1 MTQAT
6 SNSVASRIGRPGGRS
21 KAWQPPAFAGL
32 SAVVLVRPVGG
43 CVSWGWAVENG
54 DTGSGRRRGADSS
67 KALAEAVLSLN
78 RRMLGQDV
86 MVLIRDCGARLQA
99 LQANAPNLKLVGFA
113 PAIERSQLVDLASAA
128 AASTVTRDDR
138 ILDCRQKSLRSMMDD
153 SDGREVIIATDGSVG
168 RDPKAGWCA
177 GWGWI
182 SDEGFA
188 DAGPLRGVREPA
200 VAELKAV
207 AQACASV
214 PAGRPLV
221 VLTDSR
227 VAVEMVRRLG
237 AGVAPE
243 LVATMVPG
251 RYLATVVK
259 LLTVVHRRLDAGPL
273 TVQWVKGHAGHPLQE
288 TADRLAVLGR
298 RRYQAGLDDVAAL
311 TRAIA
316 DEFRSMYSTGL
327 SVDVA

>member
-1 MTQAT
+1 
-6 SNSVASRIGRPGGRS
+6 
-21 KAWQPPAFAGL
+21 
-32 SAVVLVRPVGG
+32 
-43 CVSWGWAVENG
+43 
-54 DTGSGRRRGADSS
+54 
-67 KALAEAVLSLN
+67 
-78 RRMLGQDV
+78 
-86 MVLIRDCGARLQA
+86 
-99 LQANAPNLKLVGFA
+99 
-113 PAIERSQLVDLASAA
+113 
-128 AASTVTRDDR
+128 
-138 ILDCRQKSLRSMMDD
+138 MDD
-153 SDGREVIIATDGSVG
+153 PAGREVIIATDGSVG
-168 RDPKAGWCA
+168 REPRGGWFA

-188 DAGPLRGVREPA
+188 DAGPLRGVREPT

-207 AQACASV
+207 AQACAAV

-227 VAVEMVRRLG
+227 VAVEMVRRLA

-243 LVATMVPG
+243 LVATLVPR
-251 RYLATVVK
+251 RYLTITLK
-259 LLTVVHRRLDAGPL
+259 LLAGVQRRLDAGPL

-316 DEFRSMYSTGL
+316 DEFCASSAKARVVL
-327 SVDVA
+327 VA